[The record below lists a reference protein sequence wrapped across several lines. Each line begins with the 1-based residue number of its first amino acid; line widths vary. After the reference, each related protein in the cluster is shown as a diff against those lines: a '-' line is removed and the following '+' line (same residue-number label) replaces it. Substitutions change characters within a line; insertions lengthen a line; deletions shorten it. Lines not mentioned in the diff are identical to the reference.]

1 MHVFSQES
9 ERSCSSGLEL
19 FQQCGIC
26 LFGFFFYYRYTE
38 YASEV
43 IYVSTTDI
51 SGSWT
56 ELHIFMLAVNINTM
70 HKSRSW
76 RGVLDA
82 NFVRN

>member
-43 IYVSTTDI
+43 IPVLSTNGYWLRVVNVMAVTFIDRVNRTPSVI
-51 SGSWT
+51 S
-56 ELHIFMLAVNINTM
+56 F
-70 HKSRSW
+70 
-76 RGVLDA
+76 
-82 NFVRN
+82 